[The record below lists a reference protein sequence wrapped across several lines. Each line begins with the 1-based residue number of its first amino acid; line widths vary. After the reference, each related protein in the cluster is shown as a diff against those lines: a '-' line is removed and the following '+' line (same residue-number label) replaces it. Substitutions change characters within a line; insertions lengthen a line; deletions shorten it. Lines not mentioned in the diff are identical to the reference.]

1 MDFSVESVKA
11 RMQAAL
17 RAKSSWA
24 DILFQSVNNRLIDT
38 VAEAIAELARYDE
51 YLTRE
56 KKWDLAQDISSLLT
70 NSKFMQYTPHRKIG
84 SSGDIKVSTSSTFN
98 ATPSNSVII
107 PKYTIFSNNEDI
119 KFATT
124 QDEILLTTDNYI
136 EIPVIQGIPLVYT
149 HIADGDEFEEIEIE
163 NDSIEDTLYD
173 IYVEGELWTKID
185 DLNDASGTD
194 KVYELNNEVDFSG
207 ITIKFGNNIFGKKLD
222 EGNTVIIKYL
232 QTLGVEGNVLSLGL
246 ITTVESTI
254 YDENSSIVT
263 LYCTNAESLDGGD
276 DTETVEEIRT
286 NGIDAFQAGD
296 KAVTQSDYSIKL
308 RENSLIL
315 KASVWGA
322 YEYCVDN
329 NLDLWTWI
337 DTEENIV
344 HVCAITPLG
353 VELTEDQQESV
364 IEDLVLYKSP
374 TDVLQFE
381 DVEFI
386 YLIFHVV
393 AKVADVSNVLS
404 EVKSNI
410 IDALEEEYSIENNNF
425 FEHLYETEWK
435 GIVSDVEGVTY
446 HTSYVE
452 IVKYETFNEAY
463 LADITLNIYPIE
475 AESIQVYIKDTTD
488 EEADWELIGVDDG
501 NGEFTAEDGYSLTG
515 SLIDYSTG
523 EGYINVQSGISGDY
537 EDFSVRIVYQT
548 DQLNICL
555 TGRNQILQIEDA
567 TDVTATYLKTGEC

>member
-254 YDENSSIVT
+254 YDENSSIVA